1 MSGCTASLLVRGGG
15 RRIVAVVHAN
25 NSFQEV
31 RMRACIHY
39 LEISVVGTLRLFVIV
54 IIIIWLQQ
62 LRARSDGPCLFILVW
77 EVLVPKRG
85 SAPEAAPEH
94 HALCGSSVT
103 RGSSV
108 SRNPYL
114 FMRYRTYYSTQF
126 EAALIPREVK
136 MRRGILSSLPLSF
149 AARTPSSSLSLRGRN
164 TTRFTR

>member
-1 MSGCTASLLVRGGG
+1 M
-15 RRIVAVVHAN
+15 
-25 NSFQEV
+25 
-31 RMRACIHY
+31 
-39 LEISVVGTLRLFVIV
+39 VGTLRLFVIV

-94 HALCGSSVT
+94 HALNRTKRSFFTQHYPSRPSRCRNT